1 MGIKKQFIVIR
12 IAPASNPET
21 RIANLPFVEF
31 ASGDDTADFL
41 KQNSLL
47 PAEAELE
54 EQNLIVSWLTE
65 DDEDE
70 FGGDQEGCYL
80 IFTAGDIHYHVIV
93 KDVIL

>member
-1 MGIKKQFIVIR
+1 MGIRKQYIVIR

-31 ASGDDTADFL
+31 ASVDEAAGFL

-54 EQNLIVSWLTE
+54 EQNLIVSWLPE
-65 DDEDE
+65 DDDG

-93 KDVIL
+93 KDVIM

>member
-31 ASGDDTADFL
+31 ASVDEAADFL

-54 EQNLIVSWLTE
+54 EQNLIVSWLPE

-80 IFTAGDIHYHVIV
+80 IFTVGDIHYHVIV

>member
-1 MGIKKQFIVIR
+1 MIR
-12 IAPASNPET
+12 IAPVSNPET
-21 RIANLPFVEF
+21 RIANLPYVEF
-31 ASGDDTADFL
+31 ASGDDAVDFL

-54 EQNLIVSWLTE
+54 EQNLIVSWLPE
-65 DDEDE
+65 DDDD
-70 FGGDQEGCYL
+70 FGGEQEGCYL

>member
-1 MGIKKQFIVIR
+1 MGIRKQFIVIR

-31 ASGDDTADFL
+31 ASVGEAAGFL

-54 EQNLIVSWLTE
+54 EQNLIVSWLPE
-65 DDEDE
+65 DDDG
-70 FGGDQEGCYL
+70 FGGDLEGCYL